1 MKFSLRLWAEPPPK
15 LMTSAS
21 LRRHRLFR
29 IRGGLFMAIIFVGL
43 GGFVGACA
51 RYLLCGAL
59 AAALPHF
66 PYGTL
71 LSNIIAGFL
80 IGFIIGL
87 ERQAPTLSV
96 HAKLFLTTGLMGGLS
111 TFSAFSMETVSMI
124 EKGTYAL
131 AGANILLNVGLGLLC
146 AFAGLM
152 AARLV
157 RAEA

>member
-1 MKFSLRLWAEPPPK
+1 
-15 LMTSAS
+15 
-21 LRRHRLFR
+21 
-29 IRGGLFMAIIFVGL
+29 MAIIFVGL

-51 RYLLCGAL
+51 RYLLTSVL
-59 AAALPHF
+59 TAALPHF

-71 LSNIIAGFL
+71 LSNVIAGFL

-87 ERQAPTLSV
+87 ERQAPSLSE

-111 TFSAFSMETVSMI
+111 TFSAFSLETVAMI
-124 EKGTYAL
+124 EKGSYAL

-152 AARLV
+152 LAKLV
-157 RAEA
+157 RAAA